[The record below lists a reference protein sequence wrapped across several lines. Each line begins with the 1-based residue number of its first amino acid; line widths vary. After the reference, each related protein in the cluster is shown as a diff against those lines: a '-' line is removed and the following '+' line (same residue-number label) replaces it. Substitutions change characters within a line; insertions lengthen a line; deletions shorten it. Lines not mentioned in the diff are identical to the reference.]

1 MAAPTFHPITV
12 NDGSGKTPSA
22 STHIRIARP
31 SRDLVAAEKFYVQGL
46 GMKVLFRHTYEDGG
60 HEHTILM
67 LGYPKGAWHLE
78 LVYSSGDKD
87 FPVAAPTEE
96 DLLVLYLDGKVDAA
110 VVDGLVE
117 KGGKKVTARNAYW
130 EECGVT
136 VSDPDGYR
144 VVLTVRAWENEEL
157 AE

>member
-1 MAAPTFHPITV
+1 MATNFHPITV
-12 NDGSGKTPSA
+12 SDGSGMAPSA

-31 SRDLVAAEKFYVQGL
+31 SRDLAAAERFYVQGL
-46 GMKVLFRHTYEDGG
+46 GLKVLFRHTFEEGG
-60 HEHTILM
+60 HEHSILM
-67 LGYPKGAWHLE
+67 LGYPKAAWHLE
-78 LVYSSGDKD
+78 LVHAPGDAD

-110 VVDGLVE
+110 VVDQLRE
-117 KGGKKVTARNAYW
+117 KGGKKVKARNAYW

-136 VSDPDGYR
+136 VADPDGYR

-157 AE
+157 VE